1 MDSISNHSN
10 SPNTFEEDWKF
21 AMQLS
26 NASVLPM
33 AIKALIL
40 LDVFEIMSKCG
51 PGAHLSASE
60 IASHLPTSN
69 QHAAAAT
76 LDRVLRLL
84 ASFSVLT
91 CTSRSRADGCVERVY
106 GLASVCKLLVKNQ
119 GGASL
124 ATMTLLTQDRVILE
138 MWHHLKDAVLEGE
151 LPFIKAHGKSSYEY
165 VSTELKFGK
174 LFNKAMWDHS
184 TIVLTRILETYQGF
198 EGVKELVDVGGG
210 TGASLNLIISK
221 YPHIKGIN
229 FDLPE
234 VVATAPNY
242 PGVEHVG
249 GDMFAS
255 VPSAEAILVKW
266 IFMDWTDERCIQILK
281 NCYKALPDSG
291 KVIIVENVL
300 PEEIKNDVGV
310 QGSFQLDVIE
320 TAWSKGKIR
329 TVKEFEELAKIAGFA
344 GFSLA
349 SFACNHGA
357 MECYK
362 TV

>member
-1 MDSISNHSN
+1 MGSISDHSN
-10 SPNTFEEDWKF
+10 SPDTFEEDWKF

-26 NASVLPM
+26 IASVLPM
-33 AIKALIL
+33 AIKALIE
-40 LDVFEIMSKCG
+40 LDVFEIISKCG
-51 PGAHLSASE
+51 QGAPLSASE

-69 QHAAAAT
+69 QHDAAAT

-91 CTSRSRADGCVERVY
+91 CTSRTRADGCVERVY
-106 GLASVCKLLVKNQ
+106 GLASVCKFLVKNQ
-119 GGASL
+119 EGASL
-124 ATMTLLTQDRVILE
+124 ATMTLLVQDRVFLD
-138 MWHHLKDAVLEGE
+138 MWHHVKDAVLEGG
-151 LPFIKAHGKSSYEY
+151 LPFIRAHGKSSYEY
-165 VSTELKFGK
+165 ISTVLKFSE
-174 LFNKAMWDHS
+174 LFYKAMWDHS
-184 TIVLTRILETYQGF
+184 TIVLPRILETYKGF
-198 EGVKELVDVGGG
+198 EGIKELVDVGGG
-210 TGASLNLIISK
+210 TGASLNMIISK
-221 YPHIKGIN
+221 YPHIKGLN

-255 VPSAEAILVKW
+255 VPSAEAILFKW
-266 IFMDWTDERCIQILK
+266 IFSHWTDEQCLQILK

-300 PEEIKNDVGV
+300 PEEIKNDVGA
-310 QGSFQLDVIE
+310 QDTLQFDVIE
-320 TAWSKGKIR
+320 IAWSEGKMR
-329 TVKEFEELAKIAGFA
+329 TVKELEELAKIAGFA
-344 GFSLA
+344 GLSLV
-349 SFACNHGA
+349 SFACNLGV